1 MTPENIGNSTNEK
14 RARTGFRT
22 WLLIWGLG
30 IAGQLCWNV
39 ENQWFNTFIYAKIA
53 KDPAIIS
60 WMVAISAIAT
70 TFATFFFG
78 TLADRKGTRKPFVAF
93 GYIAWG
99 ICTIAFG
106 LTEFIPKEQLMVA
119 AVMVVIA
126 DAVMSFFG
134 SMGNDAG
141 FNAWT
146 NDLMHDHN
154 RGQIGAALA
163 TQPVIG
169 TIVGTLA
176 GGAIIGTE
184 ENYMRLFLVMG
195 GLIIAVGIVA
205 LFTMKDS
212 PTLKPNVEGGFWKQ
226 FASVFNFKKFF
237 SQKEL
242 IAVNV
247 CVAVFFIG
255 FNVYF
260 AHMGNYMLHY
270 LGFNESDMGLLQGVG
285 LIFAMLMVIPAVVLI
300 NKNKSPLVCLI
311 AIILA
316 IAGLLWIFFAV
327 NPENVDPSGAFKG
340 ANFKLMLGVFL
351 VGVGYVVILQT
362 TTVWAKALYP
372 ADSKGQFEGVRILF
386 FVLIP
391 MVFGSLIATPV
402 IRMSGLQIA
411 GDAGMEYIPNEYI
424 FLIGAIISAFAVIPL
439 IFARNLY
446 VKRIKAAAAASAADV
461 PVPTETSDQ
470 N

>member
-1 MTPENIGNSTNEK
+1 MSDSIK
-14 RARTGFRT
+14 KVRTGFKT
-22 WLLIWGLG
+22 WVLIWGLG
-30 IAGQLCWNV
+30 IAGQLCWNI

-60 WMVAISAIAT
+60 WMVGVSATAT

-78 TLADRKGTRKPFVAF
+78 TLADRMGTRKPFVSW
-93 GYIAWG
+93 GYIMWG

-106 LTEFIPKEQLMVA
+106 LTEFIPKEQLIIA
-119 AVMVVIA
+119 AIMVVVA

-146 NDLMHDHN
+146 NDMMHDGN
-154 RGQIGAALA
+154 RGQIGAPLA

-169 TIVGTLA
+169 TIVGTLL

-184 ENYMRLFLVMG
+184 ENYMRLFLIMG
-195 GLIIAVGIVA
+195 GLIIAVGVIA

-212 PTLKPNVEGGFWKQ
+212 PSLKPNVEGGFWHQ
-226 FASVFNFKKFF
+226 FVSVFNFKKFF

-242 IAVNV
+242 IAVNI

-270 LGFNESDMGLLQGVG
+270 LGFNEGDMGLLQGVG

-300 NKNKSPLVCLI
+300 NKHKTPLVCLI
-311 AIILA
+311 AIALSMV
-316 IAGLLWIFFAV
+316 GLLWIFFV
-327 NPENVDPSGAFKG
+327 VKPENVDPTKAF
-340 ANFKLMLGVFL
+340 APENFALILGVFL

-391 MVFGSLIATPV
+391 MIFGSLIATPV
-402 IRMSGLQIA
+402 IKLSGLQIE
-411 GDAGMEYIPNEYI
+411 GEVGTEYIPNGYI
-424 FLIGAIISAFAVIPL
+424 FLVGAIISAFSVIPL
-439 IFARNLY
+439 LFARKMY
-446 VKRIKAAAAASAADV
+446 IKRINQSQ
-461 PVPTETSDQ
+461 EQ
-470 N
+470 

>member
-1 MTPENIGNSTNEK
+1 M
-14 RARTGFRT
+14 AR
-22 WLLIWGLG
+22 
-30 IAGQLCWNV
+30 V
-39 ENQWFNTFIYAKIA
+39 
-53 KDPAIIS
+53 
-60 WMVAISAIAT
+60 
-70 TFATFFFG
+70 
-78 TLADRKGTRKPFVAF
+78 
-93 GYIAWG
+93 
-99 ICTIAFG
+99 TI
-106 LTEFIPKEQLMVA
+106 E
-119 AVMVVIA
+119 
-126 DAVMSFFG
+126 
-134 SMGNDAG
+134 
-141 FNAWT
+141 
-146 NDLMHDHN
+146 
-154 RGQIGAALA
+154 
-163 TQPVIG
+163 
-169 TIVGTLA
+169 
-176 GGAIIGTE
+176 
-184 ENYMRLFLVMG
+184 
-195 GLIIAVGIVA
+195 
-205 LFTMKDS
+205 DS
-212 PTLKPNVEGGFWKQ
+212 PTLKPYVEGGFWKQ
-226 FASVFNFKKFF
+226 FASVFNLKKFVY
-237 SQKEL
+237 QKEL

-255 FNVYF
+255 FNVYV

-402 IRMSGLQIA
+402 IRMSGLQIE
-411 GDAGMEYIPNEYI
+411 GEAGMEYIPNEYI

-446 VKRIKAAAAASAADV
+446 VKRIKAASAASAADV

>member
-1 MTPENIGNSTNEK
+1 MAASDRKNGIGLK
-14 RARTGFRT
+14 T
-22 WLLIWGLG
+22 WILVWGLG
-30 IAGQLCWNV
+30 VAGQLCWNI

-53 KDPAIIS
+53 RDPAIIS
-60 WMVAISAIAT
+60 WMVAVSAVAT

-78 TLADRKGTRKPFVAF
+78 TMADRKGTRKPF
-93 GYIAWG
+93 IAWG
-99 ICTIAFG
+99 YIMWGVCTIAFG
-106 LTEFIPKEQLMVA
+106 LTEFIPKEHLMAA
-119 AVMVVIA
+119 AVSVVIA

-146 NDLMHDHN
+146 NDMMREGN

-169 TIVGTLA
+169 TIVGTLL

-184 ENYMRLFLVMG
+184 ENYMRLFLIMG
-195 GLIIAVGIVA
+195 GLIIVVGIVA
-205 LFTMKDS
+205 LLAMRDDPSLS
-212 PTLKPNVEGGFWKQ
+212 PNIEGGFWRQ

-242 IAVNV
+242 ITVNV

-270 LGFNESDMGLLQGVG
+270 LGFNESDMGLIQGVG
-285 LIFAMLMVIPAVVLI
+285 LILAMLMVIPAVILI
-300 NKNKSPLVCLI
+300 NRKKTPVVCLA
-311 AIILA
+311 AIIVA
-316 IAGLLWIFFAV
+316 IAGLLWIYFMV
-327 NPENVDPSGAFKG
+327 SPDTVDPSTAFAAK
-340 ANFKLMLGVFL
+340 NIPLIVGVFL
-351 VGVGYVVILQT
+351 VGTGYVVILQT

-391 MVFGSLIATPV
+391 MVIGSLIATPV
-402 IRMSGLQIA
+402 IRSSGLQIQ
-411 GDAGMEYIPNEYI
+411 GEAGMEYIPNENI
-424 FLIGAIISAFAVIPL
+424 FLVGAIISVFAIVPL
-439 IFARNLY
+439 IFAWRY
-446 VKRIKAAAAASAADV
+446 YFVAAKAD
-461 PVPTETSDQ
+461 TK
-470 N
+470 